1 MTTPYVTGAAPVT
14 FISEEVGT
22 NAGKQYQIPLHALTV
37 SSSNQIEAA
46 TWASNAGVTGVDL
59 KLVNALIASLTQQ
72 GFLTVVNP
80 S

>member
-1 MTTPYVTGAAPVT
+1 MTAYVTGAAPVT

-37 SSSNQIEAA
+37 NASNQIEAT
-46 TWASNAGVTGVDL
+46 TWAGNAGVTGTDL
-59 KLVNALIASLTQQ
+59 SLVKALITSLTQQ

-80 S
+80 N